1 MNYSYATLDE
11 VWKETRSRSPSPTPS
26 SDASSTFSN
35 QTLVI
40 SKPNMTS
47 AMAPENLVATRDY
60 VVSPSPSVSPSSYSG
75 WGSPISNSLDS
86 RSSSPSP
93 SASSIESSVLL
104 NERIPEPGTPGTL
117 PGLSL
122 PSMMSVSP
130 PEKKEE
136 SKIIRHILRVHE
148 DIKAAMKSKDEDD
161 TQSQRFPIIETG
173 LFISVGLFVLIV
185 MNMMLR
191 MGKNHVSYRF
201 TME

>member
-1 MNYSYATLDE
+1 MNYSYATLEE
-11 VWKETRSRSPSPTPS
+11 VWKESQSRSPSPS
-26 SDASSTFSN
+26 SDTSSIFSN

-40 SKPNMTS
+40 SKPNMAPT
-47 AMAPENLVATRDY
+47 MTPENLVATRDY
-60 VVSPSPSVSPSSYSG
+60 VVSPSSYSG
-75 WGSPISNSLDS
+75 WGSPVSFSSDS

-93 SASSIESSVLL
+93 SNTSMSSVESSVLL

-130 PEKKEE
+130 PGKKEE

-148 DIKAAMKSKDEDD
+148 DIKAAMKAKDDD
-161 TQSQRFPIIETG
+161 DAPSQRFPIIETG

>member
-1 MNYSYATLDE
+1 
-11 VWKETRSRSPSPTPS
+11 
-26 SDASSTFSN
+26 
-35 QTLVI
+35 
-40 SKPNMTS
+40 
-47 AMAPENLVATRDY
+47 
-60 VVSPSPSVSPSSYSG
+60 
-75 WGSPISNSLDS
+75 
-86 RSSSPSP
+86 
-93 SASSIESSVLL
+93 
-104 NERIPEPGTPGTL
+104 
-117 PGLSL
+117 L

-148 DIKAAMKSKDEDD
+148 DIKAAMRSKDEDD
-161 TQSQRFPIIETG
+161 TPSQRFPIIETG

>member
-1 MNYSYATLDE
+1 MNYSYATLE
-11 VWKETRSRSPSPTPS
+11 EAWKESRSPTPS
-26 SDASSTFSN
+26 SDTSSTFSN
-35 QTLVI
+35 ETLVI
-40 SKPNMTS
+40 SKPNMS
-47 AMAPENLVATRDY
+47 SQNLVATRDY

-75 WGSPISNSLDS
+75 LGSPISTSSDS
-86 RSSSPSP
+86 RSQSPSP
-93 SASSIESSVLL
+93 SNSSIESSVLL
-104 NERIPEPGTPGTL
+104 NERLPEPGTPGTL

-122 PSMMSVSP
+122 SG
-130 PEKKEE
+130 KKEE

-148 DIKAAMKSKDEDD
+148 DIKAAMKSKDDED
-161 TQSQRFPIIETG
+161 TASQRFPIIETG